1 MDNTISK
8 IENDSPLHRR
18 AHVGDVLVSING
30 NKVHDVL
37 DYKFYGYDPVLAVTL
52 RRPDGTEH
60 TVHVEK
66 AEGQDLGLEF
76 TGFICKYSG
85 MAWKIIVHFHE
96 SECRKSVEPC
106 IGNLLHNL
114 LKSV

>member
-37 DYKFYGYDPVLAVTL
+37 DYKFVRLRSTCVSVATNTL
-52 RRPDGTEH
+52 
-60 TVHVEK
+60 
-66 AEGQDLGLEF
+66 
-76 TGFICKYSG
+76 
-85 MAWKIIVHFHE
+85 
-96 SECRKSVEPC
+96 
-106 IGNLLHNL
+106 
-114 LKSV
+114 